1 MVRPKSN
8 QTSIQTPS
16 KIDGTSNLAC
26 FLLIGW
32 LWPAW
37 VLPYHTLPPSW
48 PGSGHPC
55 CRPLYMA
62 GKISGVIA
70 TIANRLTKSPIVS
83 ISISFDMPSHRIVWH
98 RLAKQSRRIA
108 SSRIIAWHRLA
119 NHRVVIYKKSH
130 RIAIAYHRLESHR
143 IA

>member
-1 MVRPKSN
+1 
-8 QTSIQTPS
+8 
-16 KIDGTSNLAC
+16 
-26 FLLIGW
+26 
-32 LWPAW
+32 
-37 VLPYHTLPPSW
+37 
-48 PGSGHPC
+48 
-55 CRPLYMA
+55 MA

-83 ISISFDMPSHRIVWH
+83 ILISFDMPSHRIVWH

-119 NHRVVIYKKSH
+119 WHRLANHRVVIYKESH